1 MPVLAVV
8 LTALAVLGAVVAV
21 TVALR
26 AGRSGGRG
34 RRTATAERGR
44 LRITAAV
51 HTGWEQTVLGFI
63 REIGLPLE
71 PTDLPYGR
79 LYLQRVTE
87 ERTLI
92 RSRSEIG
99 RGFLGAIDI
108 VPARGFTRVQYA
120 ILRLPGDDRLN
131 TAVLDLE
138 LRIVT
143 ALRRVDAHVDL
154 QLSADAL
161 RNLDGVRPADDR
173 ATDDRPDGAEG

>member
-1 MPVLAVV
+1 MPALAVV

-26 AGRSGGRG
+26 SGRAGGPARRS
-34 RRTATAERGR
+34 ATAERGL
-44 LRITAAV
+44 LRITASV
-51 HTGWEQTVLGFI
+51 HTGWEQTVLGLI

-71 PTDLPYGR
+71 PTDLSYGR

-108 VPARGFTRVQYA
+108 TPARGATRVQYA
-120 ILRLPGDDRLN
+120 ILRLPGDDRIN

-138 LRIVT
+138 LRLVT

-161 RNLDGVRPADDR
+161 RNLDGVRPSPESPA
-173 ATDDRPDGAEG
+173 DGANG

>member
-1 MPVLAVV
+1 MPALAVV

-26 AGRSGGRG
+26 AGRSGGRA

-51 HTGWEQTVLGFI
+51 HTGWEQTVLGLI

-99 RGFLGAIDI
+99 RGFLGAVDI
-108 VPARGFTRVQYA
+108 TPGRGSTRVQYA
-120 ILRLPGDDRLN
+120 ILRLPGDDRIN
-131 TAVLDLE
+131 SAVLDLE

-143 ALRRVDAHVDL
+143 ALRQVDPRVDL

-161 RNLDGVRPADDR
+161 RNLDGIRPPADPG
-173 ATDDRPDGAEG
+173 ADGADG